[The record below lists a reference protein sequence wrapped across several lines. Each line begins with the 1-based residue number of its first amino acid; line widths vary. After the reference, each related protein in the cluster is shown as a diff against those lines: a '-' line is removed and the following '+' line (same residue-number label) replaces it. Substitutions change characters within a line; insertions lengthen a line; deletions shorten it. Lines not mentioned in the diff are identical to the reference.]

1 MHLALISILGEAWT
15 SSFFSVNSVSNR
27 VELAIAEALL
37 KVHSCVLMAEEG
49 VNPEDS
55 KVPLFITE
63 MEGKT
68 FTFQGR
74 NDGDDADMAD
84 GGPVPVRV
92 ETGEGSSDADKNTD
106 AKPADASAKKRTH
119 SSTKMAK
126 KNLSHLTSEQ
136 TAGDLSMAGR
146 SSLDVA
152 AIRLVDVPEK
162 ARKLLN
168 LLEQS
173 KDPRF
178 HALPLASKRVAAFA
192 DTVNELVYD
201 ILISK
206 VRQRLGEVSHLP
218 IWSSVEEQTAF
229 ALPNFSSYPQDYV
242 TSVGEYLLTLPQ
254 QMEPLAEGI
263 STNGDSNNEDSQFF
277 ATEWM
282 FKVAEGATALY
293 MEQLRGIQYISDRGA
308 QQLCVD
314 IEYLSNV
321 LAALS
326 MPIPPVLATFQ
337 TCLAT
342 PRDELKDVMKSDAG
356 SELDFPTANLVC
368 KTRRISFD

>member
-1 MHLALISILGEAWT
+1 MDVFI
-15 SSFFSVNSVSNR
+15 FSVNSISYR
-27 VELAIAEALL
+27 VELAIADST
-37 KVHSCVLMAEEG
+37 VEG
-49 VNPEDS
+49 A
-55 KVPLFITE
+55 F
-63 MEGKT
+63 
-68 FTFQGR
+68 GR

-84 GGPVPVRV
+84 GGPVPIRV

-106 AKPADASAKKRTH
+106 AKPGDASAKKRTH

-126 KNLSHLTSEQ
+126 KVDTSSY
-136 TAGDLSMAGR
+136 GFMF
-146 SSLDVA
+146 
-152 AIRLVDVPEK
+152 
-162 ARKLLN
+162 
-168 LLEQS
+168 QS
-173 KDPRF
+173 KDPKF
-178 HALPLASKRVAAFA
+178 HALPLASQRVAAFE
-192 DTVNELVYD
+192 DTVNKLVYD

-206 VRQRLGEVSHLP
+206 VRQRLGEVSRLP

-229 ALPNFSSYPQDYV
+229 ALPNFSSYPQAYV
-242 TSVGEYLLTLPQ
+242 TSQL
-254 QMEPLAEGI
+254 EPLAEGI
-263 STNGDSNNEDSQFF
+263 STNGDSNNEDAQFF

-308 QQLCVD
+308 QQLCID

-337 TCLAT
+337 TCVAT

-356 SELDFPTANLVC
+356 SELDFPTG
-368 KTRRISFD
+368 ISFD